1 MAGHAP
7 PAFRKVALGPPL
19 RPPAATAP
27 RPGWRR
33 VFLRRAGWALEVA
46 CAGFGHQTRC
56 LSARTAS
63 ITRETTDQ
71 MMANASTTGL
81 KDWRG
86 SRPSSPSYGQLP
98 RAITDHLFV

>member
-7 PAFRKVALGPPL
+7 PTLRLVALGPPL
-19 RPPAATAP
+19 RAPAAAAP
-27 RPGWRR
+27 RAGWRR
-33 VFLRRAGWALEVA
+33 ILLCRAGRALEVA

-63 ITRETTDQ
+63 ITRVTTDQ

-98 RAITDHLFV
+98 RTI